1 VQLPGPFG
9 KYELLER
16 IAGGGMAEVFLARSF
31 GLAGF
36 EKRVV
41 IKRLREELADDPRF
55 VNLFIAEAKIG
66 VHLNH
71 PNVVQVYELGR
82 VVRDHYIAMEYLHG
96 RDLTRL
102 VKTLRAQGAKVPLPL
117 AVAIVADACR
127 GLAYAHGR
135 TGSDGLP
142 LGLVHRDVSPHN
154 IVVTFTGD
162 VKLVDFGIARLVTT
176 IDASGSPTRKP
187 GPGGGKYAYMSPE
200 QAEGAAVDHR
210 SDIFSLGIVLWELLV
225 GRRLYQ
231 SSDHDEKLRRVREA
245 IVPHP
250 STFGVEIDDG
260 LWRILS
266 TALARTPDDRF
277 QAAAAFEEE
286 LRAWLFE
293 KRLRVARA
301 GIASLV
307 RDAFPEEADRTPGGD
322 ASLQQLVADVDRL
335 DPALPRSA
343 PSIPPVLARSRAPGG
358 VTPAG
363 AGGEHRPVVVV
374 MIDVDGLTELSE
386 TVGPEMLAK
395 RRYQLLRWVR
405 RIVDRH
411 GGHVQS
417 AIDDQI
423 TIFFGVPRTRVDD
436 AAHALEC
443 ALELVRSVGQ
453 LRRKGMTLELAVGV
467 HSGEVTVGQAG
478 HKIRYTARGDTTR
491 LARRLSSVADHGQV
505 LISDRVLSAVQ
516 GWFKVRRGPDVRS
529 RGGGHAPDSWL
540 VEGRSHGLRGTHGGT
555 WLRRG
560 DELDRLRAALLTVGN
575 GRGTALALIGDIGCG
590 RSRFIREI
598 RALAA
603 RRGTTFFGV
612 RCTALGTERP
622 LEPLRDLVATVLGVD
637 PEAPVADLLAAA
649 ERLEP
654 LGMSSRDL
662 ESIETLLGKRPV
674 HAPEKEE
681 TWHALT
687 RIVRALGG
695 ERPLIIALD
704 DAHAL
709 PADQLGDLAHFVR
722 SLQDVPV
729 LVLLAFRPPV
739 PAQLREVCG
748 VVTLPALDRDQQIH
762 LAETLLGVKEVD
774 GPVIALLERTCE
786 GNPLYLE
793 EMLEYLVATDRV
805 TLDGA
810 KAVLEPRADLKL
822 PHSLQALLSARIDAL
837 DSASRGLLQLAAVA
851 GSSFTLPLL
860 AEAAGLPD
868 PQPLVVDLLAHGLV
882 VREPGTDSY
891 ELASDLVREAVL
903 RGTLGIQRR
912 DYHRLVARALESV
925 YAGRLD
931 PYLEALVTHCAEG
944 GRLVDAARY
953 AHQAGRIL
961 EQQGFLERARA
972 LYVRG
977 LELLRSGRS
986 ADDTDA
992 RVQGEAMLE
1001 LRVGVVHLL
1010 LANTVEGHRRL
1021 HVALDIS
1028 SEAGLGWIEAQ
1039 AHVALGRSLLQE
1051 GRTGLAGAHL
1061 TQARELLRS
1070 DPDPKIELETVEALA
1085 TLAYEEGRNVEAE
1098 DLWQRALELAKDDPA
1113 AFARCQ
1119 IGLANRYL
1127 RSGDHDR
1134 AQGLLEQALT
1144 TSRGAADRILEGR
1157 VLNNIGL
1164 LHSWAG
1170 RHTDALRYYRAA
1182 LELREGIGYTRGVV
1196 VNHHNIGDVHFHQ
1209 GDHAKAWVAFE
1220 RSRAIAEEIG
1230 WDRGVS
1236 LNDVFLAYLS
1246 SSNGSVDAILA
1257 ATERAR
1263 TLGDAEVVATGLW
1276 LAGRWLAERGRDA
1289 EARAQLAAALT
1300 EAGRFELK
1308 PMVDVIRETLL
1319 QIERRRAGADHL
1331 VDPPR
1336 GDRL

>member
-16 IAGGGMAEVFLARSF
+16 IATGGMAEVFLARSF

-41 IKRLREELADDPRF
+41 VKKLREELADDPRF

-82 VVRDHYIAMEYLHG
+82 VGRDHYIAMEYLHG

-102 VKTLRAQGAKVPLPL
+102 VKALRHRGRTVPLPL

-127 GLAYAHGR
+127 GLAYAHAR
-135 TGSDGLP
+135 TGPDGLP

-154 IVVTFTGD
+154 VVVTFTGD
-162 VKLVDFGIARLVTT
+162 VKLVDFGIARLVVTT
-176 IDASGSPTRKP
+176 DASGSPARKP

-200 QAEGAAVDHR
+200 QAAGGAVDHR
-210 SDIFSLGIVLWELLV
+210 SDIFSLGIVLWELLT

-231 SSDHDEKLRRVREA
+231 TSDHEEKLRRVREA
-245 IVPHP
+245 VVPHP
-250 STFGVEIDDG
+250 SSLGAPVDDG
-260 LWRILS
+260 LWRILAQAMAPS
-266 TALARTPDDRF
+266 PDDRF
-277 QAAAAFEEE
+277 QSAAAFEEE

-293 KRLRVARA
+293 NRMRVARA
-301 GIASLV
+301 EIAALV
-307 RDAFPEEADRTPGGD
+307 RVAFPEEADRPPGSD

-335 DPALPRSA
+335 DPALPRPA
-343 PSIPPVLARSRAPGG
+343 PTMPPTMPRSRAPGA

-363 AGGEHRPVVVV
+363 AGGEHRPVVVL

-395 RRYQLLRWVR
+395 RRYQLLRFVR
-405 RIVDRH
+405 PIVDRH
-411 GGHVQS
+411 GGHLQS
-417 AIDDQI
+417 AVDDQI

-443 ALELVRSVGQ
+443 ALELVRGVGQ
-453 LRRKGMTLELAVGV
+453 LRRKGMMLELAIGV

-478 HKIRYTARGDTTR
+478 RKIRYTARGDTTR

-505 LISDRVLSAVQ
+505 LVSDRVLASVH
-516 GWFKVRRGPDVRS
+516 GWFRVRRGPDVMS
-529 RGGGHAPDSWL
+529 RGGRGHPDSWL
-540 VEGRSHGLRGTHGGT
+540 VEGRSHGLRGTFGGS

-560 DELDRLRAALLTVGN
+560 RELDQLRAALMMVGN
-575 GRGTALALIGDIGCG
+575 GRGTALALTGDIGCG
-590 RSRFIREI
+590 KSRFIREI
-598 RALAA
+598 RELAA
-603 RRGTTFFGV
+603 RRGTTFLGV

-637 PEAPVADLLAAA
+637 PEAPVIDLQAAA
-649 ERLEP
+649 EQLAP
-654 LGMSSRDL
+654 LGLSSRDL
-662 ESIETLLGKRPV
+662 DSIATLLGKRPV
-674 HAPEKEE
+674 HAPEKGE
-681 TWHALT
+681 TWQAVT
-687 RIVRALGG
+687 RLLRALGR
-695 ERPLIIALD
+695 ERPLIVAFD

-709 PADQLGDLAHFVR
+709 PADQVGDLAHLVR
-722 SLQDVPV
+722 SLQDLPV

-739 PAQLREVCG
+739 PLPLREVCE
-748 VVTLPALDRDQQIH
+748 VVTLPALDRDQQLH

-774 GPVIALLERTCE
+774 GPVLALLERTCE
-786 GNPLYLE
+786 GNALYLE

-805 TLDGA
+805 TLDGE
-810 KAVLEPRADLKL
+810 KAVLAAKADLKL
-822 PHSLQALLSARIDAL
+822 PHSLLALLSARIDAL
-837 DSASRGLLQLAAVA
+837 DSASRGILQLAAVA

-868 PQPLVVDLLAHGLV
+868 PQPLVLDLLAHGLV
-882 VREPGTDSY
+882 VRAPGTDSY
-891 ELASDLVREAVL
+891 EFASDLVREAVL

-912 DYHRLVARALESV
+912 DYHRLVAHAIEAV
-925 YAGRLD
+925 YAGRLE
-931 PYLEALVTHCAEG
+931 PHLEALVTHCAEG

-961 EQQGFLERARA
+961 EQQGFLERARV

-977 LELLRSGRS
+977 LETLRSGHAS
-986 ADDTDA
+986 DDMDA

-1001 LRVGVVHLL
+1001 LRLGVVHLL
-1010 LANTVEGHRRL
+1010 LANHTEGHRRL
-1021 HVALDIS
+1021 HVALDIAN
-1028 SEAGLGWIEAQ
+1028 EAGLGWIEAQ

-1051 GRTGLAGAHL
+1051 GRAEVASAHL
-1061 TQARELLRS
+1061 TQARELLRI

-1098 DLWQRALELAKDDPA
+1098 ALWQRALELAKDDPA

-1134 AQGLLEQALT
+1134 AQELLEQALAS
-1144 TSRGAADRILEGR
+1144 SRAAADRILEGR

-1170 RHTDALRYYRAA
+1170 RHAEALRYYRAA
-1182 LELREGIGYTRGVV
+1182 LELREGIGYSRGVV

-1209 GDHAKAWVAFE
+1209 GEHAKAWVAFE

-1246 SSNGSVDAILA
+1246 SNNGGVDSILA
-1257 ATERAR
+1257 ATDRAR

-1276 LAGRWLAERGRDA
+1276 LAGRWLSERGRDA
-1289 EARAQLAAALT
+1289 EAKAQLAAAMT

-1308 PMVDVIRETLL
+1308 PMVDVIQETLL
-1319 QIERRRAGADHL
+1319 QIERRSADADHL

-1336 GDRL
+1336 DDRL